1 MSSDSTIV
9 FKLCWGS
16 VIFLERDGRGE
27 EHSVEKSVSPLV
39 AFETLLFQAL
49 IEVR

>member
-16 VIFLERDGRGE
+16 VIFLERDSRGE
-27 EHSVEKSVSPLV
+27 EQSVSPLV